1 MRTMGRNIPWLPAEE
16 EALKAFVK
24 ERTGDELAPVGPWNS
39 AWADLAKRWKAL
51 GKVKG
56 FQTDR
61 SVEAMYGRLRYL
73 RKKAGRVDSLP
84 VGSKNPWSAEEEK
97 ALLDFVKERK
107 GDEMAFMG
115 SKVAF
120 NKLKN
125 AWKKSKG
132 FDTARSANAMYLHH
146 NKMRKER
153 AEQTATTPQ
162 PSPTSST
169 TSATAQAPSLS
180 SSGRKRNAS
189 AAALTTSPPSSD
201 AKKSKPSPS
210 ASASLAAMKSDL
222 DEALRALE
230 ETRKELEETREDL
243 EETREDLE
251 ETREDLEECRETSML
266 LQLALDSKMTAIDGL
281 NARVRELEE
290 GA

>member
-1 MRTMGRNIPWLPAEE
+1 MGGSNWLPAED
-16 EALKAFVK
+16 EALKDFVK
-24 ERTGDELAPVGPWNS
+24 ERTGDELAPVGLWDS
-39 AWADLAKRWKAL
+39 LWADLAKRWKAL

-56 FQTDR
+56 FWTDR
-61 SVEAMYGRLRYL
+61 SALAMHTRHGLL
-73 RKKAGRVDSLP
+73 RKKAGRTDRVP
-84 VGSKNPWSAEEEK
+84 IVGHANPWSAEEEK